1 MHLDSAKKQ
10 QCLQFSR
17 NVLSSWTAIS
27 LCVEEK
33 AMKPSEATELR
44 GKHHNKQFP

>member
-1 MHLDSAKKQ
+1 MPLDSAKKQ

-17 NVLSSWTAIS
+17 NALSSWAAIS

-33 AMKPSEATELR
+33 AMKPYEATELW
-44 GKHHNKQFP
+44 GKHRNKQFP